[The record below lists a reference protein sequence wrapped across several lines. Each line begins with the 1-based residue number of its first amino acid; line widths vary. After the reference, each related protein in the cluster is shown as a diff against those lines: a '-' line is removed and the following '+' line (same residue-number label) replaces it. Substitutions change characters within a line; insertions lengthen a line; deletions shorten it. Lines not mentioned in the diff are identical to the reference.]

1 MLETELN
8 VEALQLS
15 LPRGNRRLHL
25 RSDHRPSPQP
35 APLVR
40 GLDYRQ
46 LCGALHSMS
55 QALNAR
61 DAYTQAHSQRVARL
75 AFELATLRGL
85 SVEAS
90 HEIYLAGILHDI
102 GKIGIP
108 DAVLLKAEG
117 LTEDDL
123 RAIRRH
129 PEIGYKIVE
138 QVESLQFALPGILYH
153 HEQWDGAGY
162 PHRLAGE
169 SIPLMAR
176 ILAVADAFD
185 AMTSSRPYRPAMPL
199 ERARE
204 IICNGSETHWDASLV
219 ELLMCWIDE
228 RSSTQRVLVRPP
240 HSLIPQGSPVE
251 TMHQA
256 IVNLSH

>member
-1 MLETELN
+1 MLETEWN
-8 VEALQLS
+8 VEPLHLS
-15 LPRGNRRLHL
+15 LPQGNRRLNL
-25 RSDHRPSPQP
+25 RSDSRPDPHP
-35 APLVR
+35 EPLVC
-40 GLDYRQ
+40 GWDYR
-46 LCGALHSMS
+46 LLSGSLNSMS

-90 HEIYLAGILHDI
+90 HEIYLAGILHDV

-117 LTEDDL
+117 LTEEDL
-123 RAIRRH
+123 RTIRRH
-129 PEIGYKIVE
+129 PEIGFKIVE

-153 HEQWDGAGY
+153 HERWDGEGY

-185 AMTSSRPYRPAMPL
+185 ATTSSRPYRPAMPL
-199 ERARE
+199 DRARE
-204 IICNGSETHWDASLV
+204 IICNGSGTHWDASLV
-219 ELLMCWIDE
+219 ELLLCWIDE
-228 RSSTQRVLVRPP
+228 RSSTQRVLMKPP

-251 TMHQA
+251 CMLQA
-256 IVNLSH
+256 IVTFSH

>member
-1 MLETELN
+1 MRETELK
-8 VEALQLS
+8 VGPLHMS
-15 LPRGNRRLHL
+15 LPRGGRRLNL
-25 RSDHRPSPQP
+25 RSAPQP

-46 LCGALHSMS
+46 LNGS
-55 QALNAR
+55 LNAMSHALKAR
-61 DAYTQAHSQRVARL
+61 DPYTQAHSQRVARL
-75 AFELATLRGL
+75 AFELAALRGL

-90 HEIYLAGILHDI
+90 DEIYLAGILHDV

-117 LTEDDL
+117 LNEDDL

-153 HEQWDGAGY
+153 HERWDGEGY

-199 ERARE
+199 DRACE
-204 IICNGSETHWDASLV
+204 IIRNGSGTHWDGSLV
-219 ELLMCWIDE
+219 DSLMCWIDQ

-240 HSLIPQGSPVE
+240 HSLIPQGSLVE
-251 TMHQA
+251 YIHQA